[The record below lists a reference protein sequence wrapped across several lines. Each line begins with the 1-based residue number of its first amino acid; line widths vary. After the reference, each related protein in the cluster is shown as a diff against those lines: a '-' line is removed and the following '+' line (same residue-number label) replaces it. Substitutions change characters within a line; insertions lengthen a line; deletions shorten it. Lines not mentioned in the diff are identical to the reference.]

1 MLDPNKHSK
10 WWIMAFK
17 LIEFRNSERPLWRLW
32 WNGEGQSYADGDCPE
47 RKIGNAETPR
57 WYDSR
62 FSTPPPPPLSLFL
75 AVDRPPWY
83 KFISLPSL
91 PLPLKSKMA
100 VIIFVMKLLSTRSP
114 KLGLLCRL
122 KMEKKWLLP
131 KLKIQIESRQRYEER
146 YSRSKRS
153 WNETLLPHHRRQA
166 NPC

>member
-1 MLDPNKHSK
+1 MLDPNKPSK

-47 RKIGNAETPR
+47 RKIWNAETPG

-91 PLPLKSKMA
+91 PLPLKLKMA

-131 KLKIQIESRQRYEER
+131 KLKIQIKSRQRYEER